1 METNVKNLHSRRA
14 HSRRAM
20 LRTLLA
26 SAAAPARAADENP
39 IAVVGGPGIPAEN
52 LTSAELRRIVLGD
65 RQYWSSNLKI
75 TLLMRASG
83 ARERDIVLKTIYQM
97 SEAQYRQYWI
107 AKVFRAEAAG
117 APRTV
122 YSNDMAAELVKAIPG
137 AVAFV
142 DASQVPAGLKVV
154 RINGL
159 LQRDES
165 YPLR

>member
-1 METNVKNLHSRRA
+1 METNVKNLLSRRA

-26 SAAAPARAADENP
+26 SAAAQARGADENP
-39 IAVVGGPGIPAEN
+39 IAFVVGPGVPAEN
-52 LTSAELRRIVLGD
+52 LTFAELRRIVLGD

-75 TLLMRASG
+75 TLLMRAQG

-107 AKVFRAEAAG
+107 AKVFRAEAASG
-117 APRTV
+117 PRIV
-122 YSNDMAAELVKAIPG
+122 YSSEMAAELATAIPG

-142 DASQVPAGLKVV
+142 DASQVPKGLKVLK
-154 RINGL
+154 IDGL
-159 LQRDES
+159 LPGEKG